1 LRQPLFFWLV
11 FAAMT
16 AGNSYIRKNTS
27 IMKTL
32 ILILLSTFSATFIMA
47 QSSNY
52 ADKVKSIDSTIE
64 TLYAVISGEKGE
76 ARDWELF
83 EYLFIPEAHLI
94 PSGKNQEGKTGYRV
108 MSPSD
113 YVKTSGAY
121 LEQNGFFEK
130 EISRET
136 DRFGNVVQVF
146 STYESYH
153 SEADEEPFSRG
164 INSIQLLYDGSRWW
178 VMNIFW
184 QAETEEFPIPANYL
198 D

>member
-1 LRQPLFFWLV
+1 MPFFIPQRLSHAVPILKKSYLV
-11 FAAMT
+11 W
-16 AGNSYIRKNTS
+16 KPS
-27 IMKTL
+27 IMKNLIIIFL
-32 ILILLSTFSATFIMA
+32 ILTTPAMA
-47 QSSNY
+47 QS
-52 ADKVKSIDSTIE
+52 DKYSDNVKSIDSTIE

-76 ARDWELF
+76 KRNWELF
-83 EYLFIPEAHLI
+83 EYLFVPEAHLI
-94 PSGKNQEGKTGYRV
+94 PSGKGEDGKTYYRV

-130 EISRET
+130 EISRKT
-136 DRFGNVVQVF
+136 HRFGNVVQLF

-153 SEADEEPFSRG
+153 SEKDEKPFSRG

-184 QAETEEFPIPANYL
+184 QAETEEFPIPDQYL
-198 D
+198 DQ